1 MIATDEDSL
10 ICDLAETYQI
20 LNYRELPLELVATL
34 SFGLR
39 DNSRIKL
46 KMANQKVDAQTLLQA
61 STVDA
66 LNTLVWFKTEGA
78 RNGEGRPKSIVN
90 SLIGDVQFDSDVLKF
105 TSAEEFEAARLEILN
120 GEEVSNGNS
129 IR

>member
-10 ICDLAETYQI
+10 ICDLAETYQVY
-20 LNYRELPLELVATL
+20 NYRELPLELVATL

-46 KMANQKVDAQTLLQA
+46 KMSNQKVDAQTLLQA

-66 LNTLVWFKTEGA
+66 LNTLVWFKTKGA
-78 RNGEGRPKSIVN
+78 ETGEGRPTSIVS
-90 SLIGDVQFDSDVLKF
+90 SLIDSETVESDIMKF
-105 TSAEEFEAARLEILN
+105 NSVEEFETARQKALER
-120 GEEVSNGNS
+120 G
-129 IR
+129 